1 MADRRVT
8 GRSAPKQPTEFGVYL
23 SHVVSLFRP
32 GRSARQFS
40 TISGPPATTCD
51 LSSWGDEQL
60 ALLIDESRRKLDQQS
75 ARFDRVRQT
84 AQVVLPTGIALLVV
98 VGSELVRIRTE
109 RCDVT
114 RYILYAGWGVAMGLV
129 LLATLGAAAIL
140 VVKAT
145 FGTVLPTL
153 LSQSEEPA
161 GVRRELAQAY
171 AEQMVAGEDTV
182 NTRLTLQWWS
192 VAFLASGGIVFSVLW
207 VVRVL

>member
-1 MADRRVT
+1 MT
-8 GRSAPKQPTEFGVYL
+8 GGPAQKQPTEFGVYL
-23 SHVVSLFRP
+23 SHVASLFRP

-40 TISGPPATTCD
+40 TISGPPAATGD
-51 LSSWGDEQL
+51 LGSWGDEQL
-60 ALLIDESRRKLDQQS
+60 ALIIEESRRKLDQQA

-109 RCDVT
+109 RWDFT
-114 RYILYAGWGVAMGLV
+114 RSALYAGWGVAMGLV

-153 LSQSEEPA
+153 LSQIDEPA
-161 GVRRELAQAY
+161 EVTRELARSY
-171 AEQMVAGEDTV
+171 VEQTVAGEDTV

-192 VAFLASGGIVFSVLW
+192 VAFLASGGIVFSILW
-207 VVRVL
+207 AVRVL